1 MATQAPPSPE
11 EIQQLRRTVEMFEA
25 ITESQPDDYQSLE
38 ILKEAY
44 AKLGQHDDLRRISL
58 KLASAYQQVGQLSQA
73 ILEYEGLLQRNPND
87 AEARAALAEIES
99 KTSQLRV
106 RSESIAAAETTT
118 AAPVAPSAASRSHAR
133 DALAGAQVL
142 AEILVTEKLSTRQ
155 ALAPLLERLKSESA
169 AASARGE
176 PLTLVQ
182 LILDQQLVKFDDLF
196 EMLVAKSGKPFLPLS
211 WYDVDRD
218 AVLLLPREICFRYC
232 IVPFDLISRSVL
244 IATCNPFDDAARTE
258 VESLLDYNLFWY
270 LSPPAEITTA
280 LRAAYS
286 LDGKTGKGGR

>member
-58 KLASAYQQVGQLSQA
+58 KLARAYQQVGQLSQA
-73 ILEYEGLLQRNPND
+73 ILEYEGLLQRNPHD

-99 KTSQLRV
+99 KTSQLRA
-106 RSESIAAAETTT
+106 RSETGGTQEISTSPTT
-118 AAPVAPSAASRSHAR
+118 VASGNQLQAR
-133 DALAGAQVL
+133 DGLAGACAL
-142 AEILVTEKLSTRQ
+142 AEILVAEKITTRQ
-155 ALAPLLERLKSESA
+155 ALAPLLEKLKSEA
-169 AASARGE
+169 AGASARGE

-182 LILDQQLVKFDDLF
+182 LILDQQLIKFDDLF
-196 EMLVAKSGKPFLPLS
+196 EVLVAKSGKPYLPLS

-218 AVLLLPREICFRYC
+218 AVLLLPREVCFRHC

-244 IATCNPFDDAARTE
+244 VATSNPFDEVARNE

-270 LSPPAEITTA
+270 LTPPAEIIGA
-280 LRAAYS
+280 LRSVYS
-286 LDGKTGKGGR
+286 HDGKAARGGR

>member
-1 MATQAPPSPE
+1 MATQSPPSHE

-58 KLASAYQQVGQLSQA
+58 KLASAYRQVGQLSQA
-73 ILEYEGLLQRNPND
+73 ILEYEGLLQRNPHD
-87 AEARAALAEIES
+87 TEARAALAEIES
-99 KTSQLRV
+99 KTSQLRT
-106 RSESIAAAETTT
+106 RSESVSAPENHAPPAT
-118 AAPVAPSAASRSHAR
+118 ATPAPRTHAR
-133 DALAGAQVL
+133 DAHAGAQAL

-155 ALAPLLERLKSESA
+155 ALGPLLERLKSESI

-182 LILDQQLVKFDDLF
+182 LILDHQLIKFDDLF
-196 EMLVAKSGKPFLPLS
+196 DFLVTKSGKPFLPLS

-218 AVLLLPREICFRYC
+218 AVLLVPREVCFRYC
-232 IVPFDLISRSVL
+232 IAPFDLISRSVL
-244 IATCNPFDDAARTE
+244 IATCNPFDEAARAE

-270 LSPPAEITTA
+270 LSPPAEIITA

-286 LDGKTGKGGR
+286 LDGKAAKGGR